1 MFLPTHSATR
11 WHHTL
16 RIISDALGIISDA
29 LGIISDALGITTT
42 TGLNYQ
48 EREDETV
55 LTLFALR
62 PC

>member
-29 LGIISDALGITTT
+29 LGIISDALGIIS
-42 TGLNYQ
+42 GAPP
-48 EREDETV
+48 RV
-55 LTLFALR
+55 LTTKKEKTKLS
-62 PC
+62 